1 MVVKNFVRIRI
12 PGTPISQGRPRAYSL
27 NGKARVY
34 SPQKNRTYK
43 EVVQIFAMQSMRN
56 RKATAMPLHVTISF
70 FLEIPKSWTK
80 EKRLAA
86 TVGKILPTS
95 RPDIDNYIKA
105 IFDSLNGI
113 AFADDSQIVSMHA
126 VKLYTPNKAYVDVEI
141 KEIVN

>member
-1 MVVKNFVRIRI
+1 
-12 PGTPISQGRPRAYSL
+12 
-27 NGKARVY
+27 
-34 SPQKNRTYK
+34 
-43 EVVQIFAMQSMRN
+43 MQSMRN

>member
-1 MVVKNFVRIRI
+1 MVAKDFVRIRI
-12 PGTPISQGRPRAYSL
+12 PVTPISQGRPRAYSL

-43 EVVQIFAMQSMRN
+43 EVVQIFAMQSMKN
-56 RKATAMPLHVTISF
+56 KKATAMPLHVTISF

-80 EKRLAA
+80 EKKLAA

-113 AFADDSQIVSMHA
+113 AFADDSQIVSMNA